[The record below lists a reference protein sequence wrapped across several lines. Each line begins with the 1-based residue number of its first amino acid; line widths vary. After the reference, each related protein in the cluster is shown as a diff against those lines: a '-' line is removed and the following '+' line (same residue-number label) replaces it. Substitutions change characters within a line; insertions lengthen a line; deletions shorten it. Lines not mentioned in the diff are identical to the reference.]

1 MMERKK
7 KLRITQISLFLLGL
21 IIIFLTY
28 TVGQKST
35 NKEEILNKQTKDQ
48 LQQKINK
55 DDDGSNV
62 FYNISYSGLDLSGNR
77 YILKSEVA
85 STSKNNDEIID
96 MKGVEAVFYFKDDTV
111 LYIWSDLGQYNN
123 KTLDMNFRKN
133 VKANYDKTQIFADK
147 VDYSNFKGS
156 LIVSENVVVK
166 DIQGSLDA
174 DKLLF
179 DIKTQTLDIA
189 SFKNDKINAKVK
201 INEKR
206 F

>member
-7 KLRITQISLFLLGL
+7 KLIITQISLFVLGL

-28 TVGQKST
+28 NVGQKST
-35 NKEEILNKQTKDQ
+35 NKEEILTEQTKDQ

-55 DDDGSNV
+55 NEDGSNV

-85 STSKNNDEIID
+85 STSEDNDEIID
-96 MKGVEAVFYFKDDTV
+96 MKGVEAVFYFKDDTILV
-111 LYIWSDLGQYNN
+111 VKSNKGIYNN
-123 KTLDMNFRKN
+123 RTLDMKFLGN
-133 VKANYDKTQIFADK
+133 VEAYYSGSELFADK

-166 DIQGSLDA
+166 DVQGSLDA
-174 DKLLF
+174 DELFF